1 MGHEIV
7 RPLKLHEFLCHE
19 IPVVSFMACIQDHEN
34 PIKVQLMAH
43 QNLMAFSCVFND
55 LIQTFDFSWAM
66 NGEVLRG
73 FSWPF

>member
-34 PIKVQLMAH
+34 PIKIQLMAH
-43 QNLMAFSCVFND
+43 
-55 LIQTFDFSWAM
+55 
-66 NGEVLRG
+66 
-73 FSWPF
+73 